1 MSTNQKTNDKGR
13 EDSVAKAQNAP
24 DPNDSRKPDDPTDVK
39 KPSWGYVLK
48 RTLREFGRDK
58 CTTLAAA
65 LTYYAVLAIFPALLA
80 LMSLIGLFGQAEQT
94 TQLLLQVVESLGDAS
109 TAETLREPIE
119 QLASSEAA
127 GLALVIGLL
136 GAIWSAS
143 GYVSAFSQAMNQ
155 IYEVDEGRPFWKL
168 RPTVLIITIVLL
180 VIAVLIV
187 LLLIVSGPIA
197 EAIGGAI
204 GLGDAALTV
213 WNIAKWPVIVALAI
227 LMVAVLYYGTPNVKQ
242 PKFKWMTLGA
252 LIALIIMAVAT
263 LLFFF
268 YVSNF
273 GNYQKTYG
281 SIAGVIVMLLW
292 FWIVNLSLLFG
303 AEFDAE
309 MERGRQLQGGIE
321 AEDSL
326 QLPPRDTKASEKK
339 QKQEQEDID
348 SGRKLRE
355 TAGNSTETDE
365 SNETDEGDEDH
376 SAGPQ
381 TAEGRKAE
389 RIRNAER
396 REAEKEREERKS

>member
-1 MSTNQKTNDKGR
+1 MFTRIQESDVATRWGSVMATHEKTNDKGR

-24 DPNDSRKPDDPTDVK
+24 DPDDSRKPDDPTDVK

-65 LTYYAVLAIFPALLA
+65 LTYYTVLAIFPALLA

-94 TQLLLQVVESLGDAS
+94 SQMLLQIIESSADAS
-109 TAETLREPIE
+109 TAETLRQPIE
-119 QLASSEAA
+119 QLASAPAA
-127 GLALVIGLL
+127 GLAFVLGLL

-155 IYEVDEGRPFWKL
+155 IYEIDEGRPFWKL
-168 RPTVLIITIVLL
+168 RPTVLLITIVLL

-197 EAIGGAI
+197 EAIGNAI
-204 GLGDAALTV
+204 GLGEVALTV
-213 WNIAKWPVIVALAI
+213 WSIAKWPVIALLAI

-252 LIALIIMAVAT
+252 FIALVVMALAT
-263 LLFFF
+263 LAFFF
-268 YVSNF
+268 YVTNF
-273 GNYQKTYG
+273 SNYQKTYG
-281 SIAGVIVMLLW
+281 SVAGVIVMLLW

-339 QKQEQEDID
+339 QEKEKEDIET
-348 SGRKLRE
+348 GRRLRE
-355 TAGNSTETDE
+355 TEGET
-365 SNETDEGDEDH
+365 S
-376 SAGPQ
+376 
-381 TAEGRKAE
+381 K
-389 RIRNAER
+389 
-396 REAEKEREERKS
+396 K

>member
-1 MSTNQKTNDKGR
+1 MTTEHQPSKGR
-13 EDSVAKAQNAP
+13 EDSVAKERNAP
-24 DPNDSRKPDDPTDVK
+24 DPDDSRKPDDPTDVK

-80 LMSLIGLFGQAEQT
+80 VISLIGLFGEADET
-94 TQLLLQVVESLGDAS
+94 TQMLLQIIESAGSAS

-119 QLASSEAA
+119 SLASAPGA

-143 GYVSAFSQAMNQ
+143 GYVNAFSQAMNQ
-155 IYEVDEGRPFWKL
+155 IYEVDEGRPFYKL
-168 RPTVLIITIVLL
+168 RPVVLLVTVVLL
-180 VIAVLIV
+180 VIAVLIL

-197 EAIGGAI
+197 EAIGSAI
-204 GLGDAALTV
+204 GLGDVALTV
-213 WNIAKWPVIVALAI
+213 WNIAKWPVIAFFAIVMVAI
-227 LMVAVLYYGTPNVKQ
+227 LYYATPNVKQ

-252 LIALIIMAVAT
+252 FIALLVMAIAT
-263 LLFFF
+263 LAFFF

-273 GNYQKTYG
+273 SNYQKTYG
-281 SIAGVIVMLLW
+281 SIAGVIIMLLW
-292 FWIVNLSLLFG
+292 LWLMNLSLLFG

-339 QKQEQEDID
+339 QQKEQDDID

-355 TAGNSTETDE
+355 TEGE
-365 SNETDEGDEDH
+365 SQDT
-376 SAGPQ
+376 SQPQ
-381 TAEGRKAE
+381 SRAESRS
-389 RIRNAER
+389 RSDRP
-396 REAEKEREERKS
+396 S

>member
-1 MSTNQKTNDKGR
+1 MSTEQTSSKGR
-13 EDSVAKAQNAP
+13 EDSVAKERNAP
-24 DPNDSRKPDDPTDVK
+24 HPDDSRKPDDPTDVK
-39 KPSWGYVLK
+39 KPSWGYVIK

-80 LMSLIGLFGQAEQT
+80 LISLIGLFGEAEET
-94 TQLLLQVVESLGDAS
+94 TQMIMQIIESAGSAS

-119 QLASSEAA
+119 QLASAPGA

-143 GYVSAFSQAMNQ
+143 GYVNAFSQAMNQ
-155 IYEVDEGRPFWKL
+155 VYEVDEGRPFYKL
-168 RPTVLIITIVLL
+168 RPVVLLITVVLL
-180 VIAVLIV
+180 VIAVLII
-187 LLLIVSGPIA
+187 LLLVISGPIA

-204 GLGDAALTV
+204 GLGEVALTV
-213 WNIAKWPVIVALAI
+213 WNIAKWPVIALLAI
-227 LMVAVLYYGTPNVKQ
+227 LMVAILYYGTPNVKQ

-252 LIALIIMAVAT
+252 FIALLVMAIATVA
-263 LLFFF
+263 FFF

-273 GNYQKTYG
+273 SNYQKTYG
-281 SIAGVIVMLLW
+281 SIAGVIIMLLW
-292 FWIVNLSLLFG
+292 LWLMNLSLLFG

-339 QKQEQEDID
+339 QQKEKDDIE

-355 TAGNSTETDE
+355 TGGE
-365 SNETDEGDEDH
+365 SQDT
-376 SAGPQ
+376 SKPQ
-381 TAEGRKAE
+381 SRSESRSD
-389 RIRNAER
+389 R
-396 REAEKEREERKS
+396 RS

>member
-1 MSTNQKTNDKGR
+1 MTTDEKSSGKGR
-13 EDSVAKAQNAP
+13 EDSVAKAQHAP
-24 DPNDSRKPDDPTDVK
+24 DPDDSRKPDDPTDVK
-39 KPSWGYVLK
+39 KPSWGYVIK

-94 TQLLLQVVESLGDAS
+94 TQMLLQIVESVGDAS
-109 TAETLREPIE
+109 TAETLRQPIE
-119 QLASSEAA
+119 QLASSQGA
-127 GLALVIGLL
+127 GLALVLGLL

-155 IYEVDEGRPFWKL
+155 VYEIDEGRPFWKL
-168 RPTVLIITIVLL
+168 RPTVLLITIVLL

-197 EAIGGAI
+197 EAIGNAI
-204 GLGDAALTV
+204 GLGEVALTI
-213 WNIAKWPVIVALAI
+213 WSIAKWPVIALLAI

-252 LIALIIMAVAT
+252 FIALLVMALATVA
-263 LLFFF
+263 FFF
-268 YVSNF
+268 YVTNF
-273 GNYQKTYG
+273 SSYQKTYG

-292 FWIVNLSLLFG
+292 LWIVNLSLLFG

-321 AEDSL
+321 AEDAL

-339 QKQEQEDID
+339 QQKEQEDID
-348 SGRKLRE
+348 AGRKLRE
-355 TAGNSTETDE
+355 TEGE
-365 SNETDEGDEDH
+365 SRDTEGD
-376 SAGPQ
+376 
-381 TAEGRKAE
+381 T
-389 RIRNAER
+389 R
-396 REAEKEREERKS
+396 RSRR